1 MKIAYFTD
9 TYLPNVD
16 GVVTCLLNYRK
27 ELEKK
32 GHEVYI
38 FSPGSKK
45 DKAENKDRN
54 VYYFT
59 STTFKPY
66 PDYRLSLFPFPSAV
80 KKVKEI
86 RPDLIHSHGIA
97 TTGLAAIN
105 CAHALKVPA
114 IASFHTMVPEAT
126 HYLTK
131 NESMQKILED
141 VAWTYLKWYYG
152 FFDTVLVPSKCV
164 ADILKAKGICNT
176 MILPSGIDVKAF
188 AKADGDSARKRYGLG
203 KKKIILHV
211 GRLVKEKN
219 LDLLINEA
227 SSIMNKQPNAR
238 FLIVGKGPSEEYYKN
253 AVRMKGLDEYF
264 IFTGFVDRKELPD
277 YYAAA
282 DVLAFPSKFDT
293 QGLVVLESLACG
305 TPAVV
310 PKKSAA
316 EEIVEEGKN
325 GYTFSEP
332 VDFREKILLA
342 MERKRE
348 MSESAREKA
357 ALYDN
362 AGMAVKLEELYKAKA
377 EANANRKKEATKNG
391 KKK

>member
-27 ELEKK
+27 ELEKM

-45 DKAENKDRN
+45 DKAENRDKN
-54 VYYFT
+54 VHYFT
-59 STTFKPY
+59 SATFKPY

-80 KKVKEI
+80 KRVREI
-86 RPDLIHSHGIA
+86 RPDIVHSHGIA

-105 CAHALKVPA
+105 CAHELKVPA

-126 HYLTK
+126 HYLTR
-131 NESMQKILED
+131 NAGMQKILED

-152 FFDTVLVPSKCV
+152 FFDTVLVPSKYV
-164 ADILKAKGICNT
+164 EGILRAKGITNT
-176 MILPSGIDVKAF
+176 MMLPSGIDVKAF
-188 AKADGDSARKRYGLG
+188 AKADGDAVRRKHSLG

-211 GRLVKEKN
+211 GRLVMEKN

-227 SSIMNKQPNAR
+227 HSIVNKQPNAR

-253 AVRMKGLDEYF
+253 AVRMKGLEEYF
-264 IFTGFVDRKELPD
+264 IFAGFVGMEELPG

-293 QGLVVLESLACG
+293 QGLVVLESMACG

-310 PKKSAA
+310 PARSAA
-316 EEIVEEGKN
+316 EELVEEGKN

-342 MERKRE
+342 IEKKKE
-348 MSESAREKA
+348 LSESARERA
-357 ALYDN
+357 ALYDK
-362 AGMAVKLEELYKAKA
+362 AGMVAKLEELYKAKA
-377 EANANRKKEATKNG
+377 EANSRKKEAGKNS
-391 KKK
+391 KRK

>member
-27 ELEKK
+27 ELERR
-32 GHEVYI
+32 GHEVYV
-38 FSPGSKK
+38 FTPGSKK
-45 DKAENKDRN
+45 DKAENKDGN
-54 VYYFT
+54 VHYFT
-59 STTFKPY
+59 SATFKPY
-66 PDYRLSLFPFPSAV
+66 PDYRVSLFPFPSAV
-80 KKVKEI
+80 KRVKEI
-86 RPDLIHSHGIA
+86 RPDIIHSHGIA

-105 CAHALKVPA
+105 CAHELKVPA

-131 NESMQKILED
+131 NEGMQKLLED
-141 VAWTYLKWYYG
+141 VAWRYLRWYYG
-152 FFDTVLVPSKCV
+152 FFETVLVPSKYV
-164 ADILKAKGICNT
+164 AEILKAKGITNT
-176 MILPSGIDVKAF
+176 MILPSGIDVKVF
-188 AKADGDSARKRYGLG
+188 EKGDGDAVRKKHSLG
-203 KKKIILHV
+203 KKKVILHV

-227 SSIMNKQPNAR
+227 HSIINKQPNAR
-238 FLIVGKGPSEEYYKN
+238 FLIVGKGPSEEDYRD

-264 IFTGFVDRKELPD
+264 IFAGFVGGRELPD

-310 PKKSAA
+310 PKNSAA

-342 MERKRE
+342 MDRKGE
-348 MSESAREKA
+348 MSESARERA
-357 ALYDN
+357 ALYDK
-362 AGMAVKLEELYKAKA
+362 AGMAAKLEELYRAKV
-377 EANANRKKEATKNG
+377 EANSGRKDAKKDG
-391 KKK
+391 KRN

>member
-38 FSPGSKK
+38 FTPGSKK
-45 DKAENKDRN
+45 DKAENKDKN

-66 PDYRLSLFPFPSAV
+66 PDYRVSLFPFPSAV
-80 KKVKEI
+80 KRVKEI
-86 RPDLIHSHGIA
+86 MPEIVHSHGIA

-131 NESMQKILED
+131 NEGMQKLLED
-141 VAWTYLKWYYG
+141 VAWKYLRWYYG
-152 FFDTVLVPSKCV
+152 FFDTVLVPSKYV
-164 ADILKAKGICNT
+164 MEVLREKGITNT
-176 MILPSGIDVKAF
+176 MILPSGIDLKAF
-188 AKADGDSARKRYGLG
+188 GKADGEAVRKKHGLG
-203 KKKIILHV
+203 KKKVILHV
-211 GRLVKEKN
+211 GRLVMEKN
-219 LDLLINEA
+219 LELLINEA
-227 SSIMNKQPNAR
+227 HSIVNKQPNAR

-253 AVRMKGLDEYF
+253 AVKMKGLEEYF
-264 IFTGFVDRKELPD
+264 IFAGFVDRKELPD

-293 QGLVVLESLACG
+293 QGLVVLESMACG

-316 EEIVEEGKN
+316 EELVEEGKN

-342 MERKRE
+342 IEKKKE
-348 MSESAREKA
+348 MSKSAKKRA
-357 ALYDN
+357 ALYDK
-362 AGMAVKLEELYKAKA
+362 ADTVSKLEELYRAKA
-377 EANANRKKEATKNG
+377 EANKTKKEAKKNNG